1 MYAQLSYYY
10 THRKY
15 KLEYQKK
22 YYQKNKE
29 TISRYYKNYYYNKK
43 TQSSYEKKKR
53 NPTRCKSV
61 MDILLYR
68 LNNYHNKKMCCFCM

>member
-43 TQSSYEKKKR
+43 HNQVMKKKEK
-53 NPTRCKSV
+53 PQP
-61 MDILLYR
+61 LLIRHGYFVISF
-68 LNNYHNKKMCCFCM
+68 K

>member
-22 YYQKNKE
+22 YYKKNKE

-43 TQSSYEKKKR
+43 HFF
-53 NPTRCKSV
+53 SV
-61 MDILLYR
+61 SQLFLSLYYQ
-68 LNNYHNKKMCCFCM
+68 LFVM

>member
-22 YYQKNKE
+22 YYKKNKE

-43 TQSSYEKKKR
+43 NNQFMKKKEKPQPLQIR
-53 NPTRCKSV
+53 HGYFVVSFK
-61 MDILLYR
+61 
-68 LNNYHNKKMCCFCM
+68 

>member
-1 MYAQLSYYY
+1 MYDQLSYYY

-43 TQSSYEKKKR
+43 NNQFMKKKEKPQPLQIR
-53 NPTRCKSV
+53 HGYFVVSFK
-61 MDILLYR
+61 
-68 LNNYHNKKMCCFCM
+68 

>member
-43 TQSSYEKKKR
+43 HNQVMKKKDKPQR
-53 NPTRCKSV
+53 S
-61 MDILLYR
+61 LL
-68 LNNYHNKKMCCFCM
+68 